1 MKTFIQ
7 LVCTLI
13 ITTAFFCLGNKVY
26 GVGASVPFT
35 DSEAEAG
42 TLGGGASLVSMVFP
56 QTNNPEN
63 LQEASG
69 AAYVTLTGTGQSV
82 SWVNNSGQNITAINF
97 RIQIPDAPAGG
108 GTTNTI
114 DLYVNGTLR
123 QAITVSST
131 QVYIYGTPGVNDQNP
146 ADGDGRRMWDE
157 FHLFISG
164 AAIASGSTIMLKKD
178 SGNTAS
184 FYNIDLIDLEVP
196 PAPLTQPANSLSIMS
211 YGAVSNSPSTDNT
224 SVIQSCI
231 NDAKSQGK
239 SVWIPVGTFY
249 TGKSSTSGLTVPSG
263 VTVNGAGEWYST
275 LYSNPKNP
283 SSGGNMI
290 AVNGATLQNFT
301 LDCNSTY
308 KGCASA
314 MNMSG
319 TNWFVN
325 SIWVHHTSLAVW
337 GAGVNGTIGNI
348 RVNNTWSDGLNLNNF
363 SGSSNI
369 GTNLKATNNF
379 IRFTGDDGL
388 AINGTDSSGHTP
400 MNGVLV
406 ADNTLVETGGR
417 LVVYGGN
424 NVTITNNYTHDVILN
439 DGIQIGYEQQT
450 ANISNVLAQG
460 NLSLRCGNAAYGGE
474 PETLI
479 GSQNT
484 TYSDNGT
491 NKSYSDSHITFIGNT
506 INDAYFSGLQLQIC
520 TNVVVENNTINSPGL
535 SGIDII
541 SYAFGSALIATNF
554 VSDVASGQSAYTDHS
569 TAGFLA
575 TVVNNSWQTVS
586 QGDATADSSD
596 DGVNVPGNGNDGN
609 LSTRWAAS
617 TGTYPQWWAVDLGDK
632 YILQSATIDWYNAAS
647 RYYQY
652 DIQVSSDGVNYTTVV
667 NKTGNTTMGN
677 TTDTF
682 SATNRYVRVYV
693 TGASAGYASFY
704 ECQLFGNPVPGVLL
718 SQGEPTTASSDDGVN
733 FSSNANDGNT
743 TSTRWAASTGS
754 FPQTWTVNL
763 GSSHTLKS
771 VTTDWYNASSRYYQY
786 QIQVSSDDVH
796 FTTVVDK
803 SGNTTDGNTTDT
815 FSATG
820 QYVRINVTGSSTG
833 YASFYECQV
842 FGN

>member
-13 ITTAFFCLGNKVY
+13 ITTAFFCIGNKVY
-26 GVGASVPFT
+26 GVGAVTPFI
-35 DSEAEAG
+35 SYEAEAG
-42 TLGGGASLVSMVFP
+42 LLGGGAAMYYL
-56 QTNNPEN
+56 TNPPIDQYSSPE
-63 LQEASG
+63 LEASG
-69 AAYVTLTGTGQSV
+69 HAFVQLASTGQYVQWTNNTGQS
-82 SWVNNSGQNITAINF
+82 ITAINL
-97 RIQIPDAPAGG
+97 RSCIPDASGG
-108 GTTNTI
+108 GGIVSTI
-114 DLYVNGTLR
+114 DMYVNGTFR
-123 QAITVSST
+123 QAFSVNS
-131 QVYIYGTPGVNDQNP
+131 QQNYNYEGTNYNGQTDKNP
-146 ADGDGRRMWDE
+146 ADGHPRNFWNDTHA
-157 FHLFISG
+157 FVTG
-164 AAIASGSTIMLKKD
+164 AAIASGSTIRFEKD

-184 FYNIDLIDLEVP
+184 FYDIDVVDLEAP
-196 PAPLTQPANSLSIMS
+196 PAALGQPANSLSIVS
-211 YGAVSNSPSTDNT
+211 YGAVANSNSVDNT
-224 SVIQSCI
+224 TAI
-231 NDAKSQGK
+231 NNCFAAAKAQGK
-239 SVWIPVGTFY
+239 VAWIPSGTFY
-249 TGKSSTSGLTVPSG
+249 FNATKGGLKATGITIA
-263 VTVNGAGEWYST
+263 GAGPWYST
-275 LYSNPKNP
+275 LYRFAPNGT
-283 SSGGNMI
+283 GGAANMI
-290 AVNGATLQNFT
+290 TANSCTLSNVL
-301 LDCNSTY
+301 LDCNGWSRD
-308 KGCASA
+308 GGNNNGAV
-314 MNMSG
+314 NFSG
-319 TNWFVN
+319 TNWV
-325 SIWVHHTSLAVW
+325 
-337 GAGVNGTIGNI
+337 
-348 RVNNTWSDGLNLNNF
+348 VNNVWIQHVTSAFWCGGFGGIAENCRVLSVWSDGGNFNNF
-363 SGSSNI
+363 DAAGDIGINLTYSNQFVR
-369 GTNLKATNNF
+369 G
-379 IRFTGDDGL
+379 TGDDSM
-388 AINGTDSSGHTP
+388 AINATDTAGHTP
-400 MNGVLV
+400 MNNIAYVN
-406 ADNTLVETGGR
+406 NTSIDAYGGKGIA
-417 LVVYGGN
+417 VYGGHN
-424 NVTITNNYTHDVILN
+424 LTITNNLITSSARY
-439 DGIQIGYEQQT
+439 DGMAVGYFEQT
-450 ANISNVLAQG
+450 AAISNALVQG
-460 NLSLRCGNAAYGGE
+460 NVLLGCGG
-474 PETLI
+474 
-479 GSQNT
+479 
-484 TYSDNGT
+484 NGYNQMSAGLQVGIDAT
-491 NKSYSDSHITFIGNT
+491 NVTDTHITFIGNT
-506 INDAYFSGLQLQIC
+506 ISDSLFGGFLVKDCSSLVFQGNTIDAPSQGGITIESTALGNGLFTNNVVSDLNTGESAFANFSG
-520 TNVVVENNTINSPGL
+520 SF
-535 SGIDII
+535 
-541 SYAFGSALIATNF
+541 AAT
-554 VSDVASGQSAYTDHS
+554 SSET
-569 TAGFLA
+569 
-575 TVVNNSWQTVS
+575 SWQIVS

-596 DGVNVPGNGNDGN
+596 DGVNVPANGNDGD
-609 LSTRWAAS
+609 LTTRWAAS